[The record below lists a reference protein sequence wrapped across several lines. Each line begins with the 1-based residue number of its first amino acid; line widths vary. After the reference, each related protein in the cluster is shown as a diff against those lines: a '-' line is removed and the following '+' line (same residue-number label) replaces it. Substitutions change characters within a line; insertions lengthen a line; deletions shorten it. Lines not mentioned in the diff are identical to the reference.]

1 MATEVS
7 FAQSFLALLDTKP
20 QNITADHVEDPKNYP
35 ASTPFTLPRH
45 QGAKPYRKRSVAP
58 PSTSASPAPG
68 GTPSSAPAAGDAVTV
83 KIRSMRNPPL
93 DLTLPT
99 PQPIHTTS
107 VLEVKNAVST
117 GTGIPLDKIKL
128 LYAKKPAAD
137 SKTLKDLLAGAD
149 ATEIEFSVMIMGG
162 AATLAAAAEAKAAG
176 QKRPASEAVAE
187 TEAPVAQGLSGTP
200 VLETEQFW
208 EDLKGFLQQRIRDE
222 KAAEVLL
229 GRFRGA
235 WSASS

>member
-1 MATEVS
+1 
-7 FAQSFLALLDTKP
+7 
-20 QNITADHVEDPKNYP
+20 
-35 ASTPFTLPRH
+35 
-45 QGAKPYRKRSVAP
+45 
-58 PSTSASPAPG
+58 
-68 GTPSSAPAAGDAVTV
+68 
-83 KIRSMRNPPL
+83 
-93 DLTLPT
+93 
-99 PQPIHTTS
+99 
-107 VLEVKNAVST
+107 
-117 GTGIPLDKIKL
+117 
-128 LYAKKPAAD
+128 
-137 SKTLKDLLAGAD
+137 LAGAD

-222 KAAEVLL
+222 KAAEELL